1 MPTEI
6 TGAIKARKV
15 LKEFNPDLLKE
26 IQKEMR
32 DALKP
37 IVAQAKGFVPASSPL
52 RGWQKSDRFWS
63 FDSAEMRRGITYSIA
78 PSRANEQGFKSMAQI
93 INRSPM
99 GAIWETARK
108 PQEWVGPKTGSGK
121 TRLSKN
127 QSRSNNPDAGQ
138 QFIAGIGVGVQSSQG
153 YGRGIRKAWAKDE
166 GKANAAIIKS
176 VEKLVRLAESKING

>member
-1 MPTEI
+1 MPTEV
-6 TGAIKARKV
+6 TGVIKARKV

-32 DALKP
+32 QVLKP
-37 IVAQAKGFVPASSPL
+37 IVSQAKGFVPTTSPL
-52 RGWQKSDRFWS
+52 RGWQKSDKFWS

-78 PSRANEQGFKSMAQI
+78 PSRANDQGFKSLAQL

-99 GAIWETARK
+99 GAIWESARK
-108 PQEWVGPKTGSGK
+108 PQPWVGPKTGSGK
-121 TRLSKN
+121 ARLSKN
-127 QSRSNNPDAGQ
+127 QSRSNNPDAGA

-166 GKANAAIIKS
+166 GKANAAIIQAVGKIA
-176 VEKLVRLAESKING
+176 RLAEGKING

>member
-1 MPTEI
+1 MPTVV

-37 IVAQAKGFVPASSPL
+37 IVAQAKGFIPADSPMS
-52 RGWQKSDRFWS
+52 GWRKADKFWS

-78 PSRANEQGFKSMAQI
+78 PSRANEQGFKSLAQI
-93 INRSPM
+93 INKSPM
-99 GAIWETARK
+99 GAIWESARN
-108 PQEWVGPKTGSGK
+108 PQPWVGPKGGA
-121 TRLSKN
+121 SKKY
-127 QSRSNNPDAGQ
+127 SRSSNRNAGQ
-138 QFIAGIGVGVQSSQG
+138 QFINNLGPGVESSQG

-166 GKANAAIIKS
+166 GKVNAAIIKS
-176 VEKLVRLAESKING
+176 VEKMVRLAEGKING